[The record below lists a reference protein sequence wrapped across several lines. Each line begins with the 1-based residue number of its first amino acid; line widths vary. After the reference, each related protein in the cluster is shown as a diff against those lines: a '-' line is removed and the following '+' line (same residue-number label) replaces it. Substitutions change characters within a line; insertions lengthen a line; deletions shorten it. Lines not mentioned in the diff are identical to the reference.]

1 MLHILTKAPGS
12 DAAHQMQQAVG
23 CEDAVL
29 LIEEGVQAA
38 LKPHWE
44 GWQHYHSRIYLLAE
58 DVSAWGVSELV
69 EAHAFPT
76 VDMSGFVSLT
86 EHHLRIVTWY

>member
-1 MLHILTKAPGS
+1 MLHILTKAPDS
-12 DAAHQMQQAVG
+12 DAAQQMQQAVG

-44 GWQHYHSRIYLLAE
+44 GWQDYHSRIYLLAE
-58 DVSAWGVSELV
+58 DVSSWGLGEQL
-69 EAHAFPT
+69 EAHVFPT
-76 VDMSGFVSLT
+76 VDMNGFVSLT
-86 EHHLRIVTWY
+86 EHHLQTVTWY